1 MATQF
6 ASGKFAIAI
15 CDRCGF
21 KFKLTQLRRLS
32 IKNKRINVMVCR
44 SCWEPSHPQLMLG
57 TYPVYDPQAL
67 RNARPDSPSYEESR
81 DTAWGW
87 NPVGSGG
94 TVLTNGPVDTL
105 LIQGQLGQVTV
116 G

>member
-1 MATQF
+1 MANQF
-6 ASGKFAIAI
+6 ASGKHAIAI

-21 KFKLTQLRRLS
+21 KFKLKQLKKLT
-32 IKNKRINVMVCR
+32 IKNRQINMLVCTA
-44 SCWEPSHPQLMLG
+44 CWEPSHPQLMLG

-87 NPVGSGG
+87 NPVGSGS
-94 TVLTNGPVDTL
+94 TMLINGPVDTL
-105 LIQGQLGQVTV
+105 LMTGQVGQVTI